1 MYKMVVFDM
10 AGTTINENNIVY
22 KTLQKTINEKGFDF
36 SLEQVLAEG
45 AGREKLAAINNI
57 LDVYAKT
64 QDKALADQIY
74 KRFVAE
80 LTKSY
85 DTAHIEPIENALQLF
100 EQLRKRK
107 ILVILN
113 TGYNAVT
120 AMTLLSKLGWK
131 KGEEFDGL
139 VTASDVKNNR
149 PNPDMILLAMVDFE
163 IKDAKQVIKVGDSIV
178 DIEEGKNAGC
188 GLTIGI
194 TTGAHTHD
202 QLRLANPDYIIDKLP
217 ELLPI
222 LDRANLKIESHA

>member
-1 MYKMVVFDM
+1 MVVFDM

-45 AGREKLAAINNI
+45 AGREKLSAIKNI
-57 LDVYAKT
+57 LDEYAKN
-64 QDKALADQIY
+64 QDKALADKIY
-74 KRFVAE
+74 KRFLAE
-80 LTKSY
+80 LARAY
-85 DTAHIEPIENALQLF
+85 DTAQIEPVQNALQLF

-107 ILVILN
+107 ILIILN

-120 AMTLLSKLGWK
+120 AMTLLAKLGWK

-139 VTASDVKNNR
+139 ITASDVKNNR
-149 PNPDMILLAMVDFE
+149 PDPDMIFLAMADFK
-163 IKDAKQVIKVGDSIV
+163 IQDPKQVIKVGDSIV

-188 GLTIGI
+188 GLSIGI

-202 QLRLANPDYIIDKLP
+202 QLELANPDYIIGDLL

-222 LDRANLKIESHA
+222 LDRVSREVKSEV